1 MKPTEITRVIRSSVG
16 SGDVVKRFGRFR
28 ALIWPNIQAREEAN
42 RLMLRT
48 DAENRDDTFWSKF
61 YGYCDNVCE
70 TPNVAVKNGVSALLR
85 YATDISTS
93 VYRFDSDHAFL
104 GVGNG
109 NVIGQLNAA
118 VVANGSNDQIEIKE
132 TPDWSGGNNYNTYAL
147 SIAVGDILLFTDST
161 TAPPSTAP
169 FPPEPTN
176 PEYAEVEA
184 VSSVVSGARTITLTK
199 PVRYNR
205 SIDTYVVV
213 SGRSNA
219 VALSASGYGSDT
231 AYKKVNS
238 SYPIEGIVSGYP
250 TLTWQVD
257 FATTEAQFH
266 WVEACI
272 GSASAPD
279 EDASSTIP
287 SDSTLLAKAAWY
299 PSPLL
304 KGGVLASQQ
313 YLFSIG

>member
-1 MKPTEITRVIRSSVG
+1 M
-16 SGDVVKRFGRFR
+16 
-28 ALIWPNIQAREEAN
+28 IWPDVRAREAAHEL
-42 RLMLRT
+42 LMRT
-48 DAENRDDTFWSKF
+48 DPESRDDSFWDKY
-61 YGYCDNVCE
+61 YGYCDQVCE

-85 YATDISTS
+85 YATNISTS

-109 NVIGQLNAA
+109 NVIGQLDSA
-118 VVANGSNDQIEIKE
+118 VVADGENDQIDIKE
-132 TPDWSGGNNYNTYAL
+132 TPNNWSGGNNYNTYAL
-147 SIAVGDILLFTDST
+147 SISVGDILLFTDST
-161 TAPPSTAP
+161 TAPPSTSP
-169 FPPEPTN
+169 WPDEPTN
-176 PEYAEVEA
+176 PEYAEVSA
-184 VSSVVSGARTITLTK
+184 VSSPVSGVRTITLTK

-205 SIDTYVVV
+205 SINTYVVV

-219 VALSASGYGSDT
+219 VALSASGFGAET
-231 AYKKVNS
+231 AYKQVNS

-257 FATTEAQFH
+257 YETTEAQFH

-279 EDASSTIP
+279 AAASSTIP

-299 PSPLL
+299 PSPLM

-313 YLFSIG
+313 YLFSIA